1 MAKAVEATQDEE
13 SKISDENDAEKV
25 YDAIIVGAGAAGVG
39 VAISILLFFRINFS
53 VSDSRRSNP

>member
-39 VAISILLFFRINFS
+39 VAISILLFFRIHFS